1 MQEASDDELMRLS
14 GTGDRLAFQRLVARH
29 VRRASALA
37 GRVTGNRS
45 DAEEAVQEAFLR
57 AWLKA
62 PDWQARDALANGA
75 AFATWF
81 NRVLVNLCIDRV
93 RRPQADPIE
102 AAAAVPDAAPNAE
115 ALTAG
120 GEIARRISRAMAEL
134 PERQRAAL
142 ALCHFEGLS
151 NAEAGQILE
160 LSVGAVES
168 LLVRARR
175 TLREKLADLAPHE
188 AVQAARSGAR

>member
-1 MQEASDDELMRLS
+1 MQDASDDELMRTA

-29 VRRASALA
+29 LKRASALA

-75 AFATWF
+75 TFATWF

-93 RRPQADPIE
+93 RRPRTDPIE
-102 AAAAVPDAAPNAE
+102 AAAAVPDPAPSAE
-115 ALTAG
+115 ALAAG
-120 GEIARRISRAMAEL
+120 GEVARRVARAMATL

-175 TLREKLADLAPHE
+175 ALREQLADLAPQK
-188 AVQAARSGAR
+188 VG

>member
-1 MQEASDDELMRLS
+1 MQDASDDELMRLS

-29 VRRASALA
+29 LKRASSLA

-62 PDWQARDALANGA
+62 PEWRARDALTNGA
-75 AFATWF
+75 TFATWF

-93 RRPQADPIE
+93 RRPRVDPIE
-102 AAAAVPDAAPNAE
+102 AADAVSDPAPNPE
-115 ALTAG
+115 AVAAS
-120 GEIARRISRAMAEL
+120 GEVARRVADAMAQL
-134 PERQRAAL
+134 PDRQRAAL

-151 NAEAGQILE
+151 NAEAGEILE

-175 TLREKLADLAPHE
+175 MLREKLADLAPHT
-188 AVQAARSGAR
+188 AG